1 LVNTEQGGH
10 DQLSSITD
18 LDAFLIENPFTGVHK
33 RTRPELNAVRALRSR
48 LRSVWDSPD
57 EATTVQIVNDLL
69 REAKALPYLTKHDD
83 WDWHLHVTEPEA
95 SLAHRMGAEAAMAF
109 VDLVRTNDLDRLR
122 HCAADDC
129 DAVLVDLSRNKS
141 RRYCST
147 GNCGNRMNV
156 AAYRARRTH
165 P

>member
-1 LVNTEQGGH
+1 
-10 DQLSSITD
+10 
-18 LDAFLIENPFTGVHK
+18 
-33 RTRPELNAVRALRSR
+33 
-48 LRSVWDSPD
+48 
-57 EATTVQIVNDLL
+57 
-69 REAKALPYLTKHDD
+69 LTKHDD

-156 AAYRARRTH
+156 AAYRARRTQA
-165 P
+165 